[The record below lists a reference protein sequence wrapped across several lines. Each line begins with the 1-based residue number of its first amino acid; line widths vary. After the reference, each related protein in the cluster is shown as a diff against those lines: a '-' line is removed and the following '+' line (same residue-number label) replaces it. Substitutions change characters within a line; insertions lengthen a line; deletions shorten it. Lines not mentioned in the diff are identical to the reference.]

1 MKQLTCEMCGGK
13 DLIKDSGFF
22 ICQNCGCKYTVE
34 EAKKLMIEGLVDV
47 SGSTVKLDD
56 SAELQNLYE
65 LARRAKDTDNND
77 NGLKYYEMIILK
89 DPASWEAN
97 FYSIYFK
104 ALKCKIGEISEA
116 ATTVKKCIDTTFELI
131 LKNVEDTEKNTV
143 IREVFYKTEYLINV
157 LDKNVPMSSISD
169 LNVLLAIG
177 SIRLQVIES
186 LLKYFSSDDDVMGD
200 VGVEILKKRV
210 DGKAPAAETQRLMS
224 YISKY
229 DPNYIPPIEE
239 DNTSIN
245 SNVNPSTSSTVKSNN
260 NSQGCYIATAVYG
273 SYDCPEVWTLR
284 RFRDYYLSETWH
296 GRAFIRTYYAI
307 SPILVKWFGHTKWF
321 KRMWKG
327 KLDRMIKTL
336 QDKDYKS
343 TPYEDREWK

>member
-1 MKQLTCEMCGGK
+1 MKQIKCEMCGST
-13 DLIKDSGFF
+13 DLIKMDGVFV
-22 ICQNCGCKYTVE
+22 CQSCGTKYSVE
-34 EAKKLMIEGLVDV
+34 EARKMMIEGTVDV

-77 NGLKYYEMIILK
+77 NGLKYYEMILLK
-89 DPASWEAN
+89 DPTSWEAN

-131 LKNVEDTEKNTV
+131 CKNVEDTEKNAV
-143 IREVFYKTEYLINV
+143 IREVFYKTEYLIDV
-157 LDKNVPMSSISD
+157 LRANVPMSDISD

-177 SIRLQVIES
+177 PIRLQVIES
-186 LLKYFSSDDDVMGD
+186 LLKYFSSDDDVMSD

-210 DGKAPAAETQRLMS
+210 DGKPPAAETQRLMS

-229 DPNYIPPIEE
+229 DPNYNPPTEE
-239 DNTSIN
+239 DNTSSN
-245 SNVNPSTSSTVKSNN
+245 SNVISSSSSTVKSNN
-260 NSQGCYIATAVYG
+260 TSQGCYIATAVYG

-284 RFRDYYLSETWH
+284 RYRDYKLAQSWF
-296 GRAFIRTYYAI
+296 GRAFIYSYYAI
-307 SPILVKWFGHTKWF
+307 SPSLVRLFGDKKWFRK
-321 KRMWKG
+321 MWKS
-327 KLDRMIKTL
+327 KLDRMVKKL
-336 QDKDYKS
+336 QDYGYDS
-343 TPYEDREWK
+343 TPYNDIEW